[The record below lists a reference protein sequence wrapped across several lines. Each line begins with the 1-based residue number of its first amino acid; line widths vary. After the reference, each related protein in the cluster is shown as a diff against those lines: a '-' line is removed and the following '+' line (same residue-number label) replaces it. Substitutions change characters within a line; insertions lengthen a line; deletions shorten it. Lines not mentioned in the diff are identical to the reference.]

1 MMRPINLIAVAALIL
16 SAGSA
21 AARRCCSLGGGASY
35 DFLGDPAMSMDM
47 SSYDEFLRDYGKDSV
62 SAGDE
67 AQPRR
72 LIIHLNDSAENAIFD
87 LRLSA
92 KGSGLAGAGN
102 MTSSQGGEPVSADGR
117 LVGGNLTLN
126 VTAYSGGIFTLELAG
141 AEGNGG
147 LIGSFVRRSGAVP
160 GQIGLMGTAEGRW
173 EQ

>member
-1 MMRPINLIAVAALIL
+1 MMRLINLIAVAALIL
-16 SAGSA
+16 SAGSPA
-21 AARRCCSLGGGASY
+21 AGRCCSLGGGASY

-72 LIIHLNDSAENAIFD
+72 LIIHLNDSAENASFD

-92 KGSGLAGAGN
+92 KGSGLSGAGN

-147 LIGSFVRRSGAVP
+147 LIGSFVRRSRAVP